1 MYPTDWLTTARGF
14 ASFLLTAG
22 KSKETVRTY
31 SSAVSLF
38 WRWCDEREMDPIL
51 APRNLVRAYLTEQSE
66 RVSSTR
72 VHSYLAAL
80 RIFYAFV
87 VDAEWRAD
95 DPTKALRIKRTETL
109 PTQPLD
115 ADELNA
121 LLRACSNERDRLILL
136 LLCYSGVRI
145 SEFAGMAA
153 EDIDWKNGTITI
165 RGKGD
170 VMGQVAPHE
179 VILGRLRS
187 YLGLFPSGPLWL
199 SQRDHNPLK
208 AHQIRKIIYRI
219 AENAEMKGVHPHR
232 FRATFA
238 CEFIEQYGDIQA
250 LKGAMRHKSID
261 TTARYAQAVER
272 RRGLQKMRGLT
283 LAV

>member
-1 MYPTDWLTTARGF
+1 MRPPDWLSIAKGF
-14 ASFLLTAG
+14 ASYLLTAG

-38 WRWCDEREMDPIL
+38 WRWCDEREVDPIA
-51 APRNLVRAYLTEQSE
+51 APRNLIRAYLTERGE
-66 RVSSTR
+66 CVSSTR
-72 VHSYLAAL
+72 VHSYLAAM

-87 VDAEWRAD
+87 IDAEWRD
-95 DPTKALRIKRTETL
+95 DNPTKDLRIKRTETL

-115 ADELNA
+115 PDELAA
-121 LLRACSNERDRLILL
+121 LLKACSNERDRLIILL
-136 LLCYSGVRI
+136 LVYSGVRI
-145 SEFAGMAA
+145 SEFAGMTA
-153 EDIDWKNGTITI
+153 EDVDWKSGTITI

-179 VILGRLRS
+179 AIMGRLRS

-208 AHQIRKIIYRI
+208 AHQVRKIIYRI
-219 AENAEMKGVHPHR
+219 AENANMKGIHPHR
-232 FRATFA
+232 FRSTFA

-272 RRGLQKMRGLT
+272 RRGLAKMRGLT